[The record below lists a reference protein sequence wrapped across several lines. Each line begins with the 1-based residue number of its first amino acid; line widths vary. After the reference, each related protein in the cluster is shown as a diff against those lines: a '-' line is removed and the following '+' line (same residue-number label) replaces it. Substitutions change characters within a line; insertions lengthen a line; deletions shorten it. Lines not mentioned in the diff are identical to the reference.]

1 MKVSGYANYMQNNVH
16 TLVKQTPDMQTKKL
30 KPECALV
37 TDRLELSS
45 EGISQGDTLNAPDHI
60 SIKIPRELTIGV
72 ETITSARNNIDRA
85 LEKADSLHL
94 SYGERLEFIREEQKK
109 WVNDIQKNDPEM
121 FVEWLVLQQNHIE
134 NGRPDLAGL
143 PTDFSMEDFYSY
155 VKGKR

>member
-1 MKVSGYANYMQNNVH
+1 MKVSGYVNYMQNNVH
-16 TLVKQTPDMQTKKL
+16 FVKQTPNMQTVEL

-37 TDRLELSS
+37 TDRLELSL
-45 EGISQGDTLNAPDHI
+45 EGIAQRDTLNTPEHL
-60 SIKIPRELTIGV
+60 SIKKPRERTIGV
-72 ETITSARNNIDRA
+72 ETIISARNNIDRT

-121 FVEWLVLQQNHIE
+121 FVEWIVLHQNDIE

-143 PTDFSMEDFYSY
+143 PADFSIEDFYSH
-155 VKGKR
+155 VKGRR